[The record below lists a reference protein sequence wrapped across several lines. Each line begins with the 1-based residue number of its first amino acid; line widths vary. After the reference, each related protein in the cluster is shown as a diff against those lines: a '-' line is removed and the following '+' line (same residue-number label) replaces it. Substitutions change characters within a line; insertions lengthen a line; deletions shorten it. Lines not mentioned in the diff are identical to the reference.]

1 MGRQEHKIGG
11 TQNMVAP
18 ERHREVPGL
27 RFRWDQR
34 HGHSGCPLPH
44 LILPLCPECA
54 LQAAFSSHLWF
65 ATPQGFR
72 PEIPGLVFRRK
83 RLRFSAQASCPRAR
97 RKESSHH
104 ILPQSCG
111 WLATDTFPAAAP
123 FKAAL
128 RRRPCSWARVGAH
141 RQ

>member
-11 TQNMVAP
+11 IQNTVAP

-27 RFRWDQR
+27 GLRWDEP
-34 HGHSGCPLPH
+34 SGCPLPH
-44 LILPLCPECA
+44 LILPLCPESCLKA
-54 LQAAFSSHLWF
+54 AICGLQNPTELHTRYQDSYLEEKGSASLH
-65 ATPQGFR
+65 R
-72 PEIPGLVFRRK
+72 PP
-83 RLRFSAQASCPRAR
+83 APRAR

-123 FKAAL
+123 FKVAL
-128 RRRPCSWARVGAH
+128 RRRPCFWARVGAH
-141 RQ
+141 PHQ

>member
-44 LILPLCPECA
+44 LILPLCPECCLKA
-54 LQAAFSSHLWF
+54 AICGLQPHRASDQRYQDSYLEEKGSASLH
-65 ATPQGFR
+65 R
-72 PEIPGLVFRRK
+72 PP
-83 RLRFSAQASCPRAR
+83 APRAR

-141 RQ
+141 PRQ